1 MTEEVRIERRK
12 ELENSYMYKQCQW
25 WDRVAQNEFG
35 KANWD
40 GNIFRGLTSRSTI
53 ILFCSTRP
61 CITLLF
67 PVTPAMTRDKR
78 T

>member
-1 MTEEVRIERRK
+1 MTEVSSKRKKKRI
-12 ELENSYMYKQCQW
+12 ENSYTVDVNGGTEWLKMSLG
-25 WDRVAQNEFG
+25 RQNWG
-35 KANWD
+35 